1 MIVWI
6 CARMCTYVHVEYSFL
21 VKNTTYEREGMERE
35 RKEGRNKKRGGER
48 RRRGGEKKK
57 KNKPLL
63 SVLLCHLISLEPC
76 IHILFP
82 FKNRAAS
89 ALARYGTGCWRGLHK
104 SDKLDVVRREVSSFQ
119 PSNIPLFFL
128 DRHS

>member
-1 MIVWI
+1 MREKGW
-6 CARMCTYVHVEYSFL
+6 RGKEKKEETRRGEG
-21 VKNTTYEREGMERE
+21 REG
-35 RKEGRNKKRGGER
+35 EGEGK
-48 RRRGGEKKK
+48 KKK

-82 FKNRAAS
+82 FKKRAAS
-89 ALARYGTGCWRGLHK
+89 ALARNGTGCWRGLHK

-119 PSNIPLFFL
+119 PSNIPLFVL